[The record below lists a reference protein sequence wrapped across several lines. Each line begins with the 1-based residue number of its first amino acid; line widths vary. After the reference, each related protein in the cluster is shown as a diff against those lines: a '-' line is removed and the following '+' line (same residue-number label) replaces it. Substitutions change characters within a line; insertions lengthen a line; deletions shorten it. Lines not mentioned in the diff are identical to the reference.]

1 MKGGENMKK
10 IEVDVLYLERLF
22 AYIEALEEGK
32 INLEAIKKF
41 KEKYGVSTV
50 EDYMKQI
57 GILTK

>member
-32 INLEAIKKF
+32 INLEAIKSLKKNMEF
-41 KEKYGVSTV
+41 
-50 EDYMKQI
+50 Q
-57 GILTK
+57 L